1 MRKRLMGAVL
11 NGPRRGE
18 SKRNVMMGVE
28 SLTVGRRSYRQIHV
42 SELLVKTLFGDRYN
56 KFELFEQRKYGKGG
70 GKKRLFHICSRDR
83 MRQLFVLNGWSGIE
97 FDGESGVRTCC
108 GKVYV
113 RRRVDNNLLG
123 QAGFI
128 LRETQHWI
136 NVKLENREEIW
147 LQKPLWDKHNGYLLN
162 KYISNSYTITEY
174 DPVRLYFS
182 VYGELQ
188 ILFHRI
194 TFRKHNNNLVFE

>member
-147 LQKPLWDKHNGYLLN
+147 LQKPLWDK
-162 KYISNSYTITEY
+162 T
-174 DPVRLYFS
+174 
-182 VYGELQ
+182 Q
-188 ILFHRI
+188 WLFA
-194 TFRKHNNNLVFE
+194 K